1 MSHLLGNLLLTG
13 CLRSAII
20 CYQEKEAV
28 VDTPFL
34 KDLTRE
40 QYDLLLPLF
49 EQISAP
55 NGTEIFKQG
64 EEALYLYLILQ
75 GRVAILYKP
84 HDGPKLTLT
93 HLHEGDIFGWSS
105 LVGSETYTSDA
116 LSTNQVEM
124 LRIRGADLRKLY
136 FEHPSV
142 CHSVLEKLAESVS
155 PRWLDAKIQIQE
167 MLQNKVQHG

>member
-1 MSHLLGNLLLTG
+1 VFD
-13 CLRSAII
+13 A
-20 CYQEKEAV
+20 
-28 VDTPFL
+28 PFL

-49 EQISAP
+49 EPFTVQ
-55 NGTEIFKQG
+55 NGTVIFKQG
-64 EEALYLYLILQ
+64 DEAVHLYLILQ
-75 GRVAILYKP
+75 GKVAILFKP
-84 HDGPKLTLT
+84 YDGPKITLT
-93 HLHEGDIFGWSS
+93 HLHDGDIFGWSS

-116 LSTNQVEM
+116 QSATAVDM

-155 PRWLDAKIQIQE
+155 PRWLDAKIQIQD

>member
-1 MSHLLGNLLLTG
+1 VL
-13 CLRSAII
+13 
-20 CYQEKEAV
+20 
-28 VDTPFL
+28 DTPFL

-49 EQISAP
+49 EPFTVQSE
-55 NGTEIFKQG
+55 TVIFKQG
-64 EEALYLYLILQ
+64 AEAAHLYIILQ

-84 HDGPKLTLT
+84 YDGEKITLT

-116 LSTNQVEM
+116 ESTTPVEM

-136 FEHPSV
+136 FEHPGA
-142 CHSVLEKLAESVS
+142 CYSVLEKLAESVS
-155 PRWLDAKIQIQE
+155 PRWLDAKIQIRE
-167 MLQNKVQHG
+167 MLHNKVQHG